1 MNASTI
7 LTAADCYMRN
17 LLEAAQNNAAAYDPN
32 HKETTV
38 TIIQSLKSSATGI
51 YCFAHGL
58 ICNCNEDEDKIIPLL
73 NELEAL
79 YCDIC
84 KPTFDKLLQEVKEK

>member
-7 LTAADCYMRN
+7 LTVADRYMQT

-32 HKETTV
+32 RKETTV

-51 YCFAHGL
+51 YTFAHIL
-58 ICNCNEDEDKIIPLL
+58 ICNCNEDEDKIMPLL

-84 KPTFDKLLQEVKEK
+84 KPAFDKLLQEVKAK

>member
-7 LTAADCYMRN
+7 LTAADCYMQN
-17 LLEAAQNNAAAYDPN
+17 LLEAAQNNAAVYDTN
-32 HKETTV
+32 TV

-58 ICNCNEDEDKIIPLL
+58 ICNCNEDEDKIMPLL

-84 KPTFDKLLQEVKEK
+84 KPAFDKLLQEVKEK

>member
-7 LTAADCYMRN
+7 LTAADCYMQN
-17 LLEAAQNNAAAYDPN
+17 LLEAAQNNAAAYDTN
-32 HKETTV
+32 TV

-58 ICNCNEDEDKIIPLL
+58 ICNCNEDEDKIMPLL

-84 KPTFDKLLQEVKEK
+84 KPAFDKLLQEVKER

>member
-7 LTAADCYMRN
+7 LTAADFYMQN
-17 LLEAAQNNAAAYDPN
+17 LLEAAQNNAAAYDTN
-32 HKETTV
+32 TV

-58 ICNCNEDEDKIIPLL
+58 ICNCNEDEDKIMPLL

-84 KPTFDKLLQEVKEK
+84 KPAFDKLLQEVKER